1 MAIIKSCP
9 KCKSSNLSMKIRG
22 NEKDIMK
29 ANMVELRC
37 DSCDAWLKW
46 VPKKERAIYLGKSIP
61 ETNQPK
67 AVTKP
72 KQIKISEPIKKPQP
86 KKENIFT
93 GQKKF
98 NFDKAMA
105 NSELRFERDA
115 YLMKSEKLKQEL
127 EEAKEKIRELEET
140 IKQLQN
146 NKQTKTKSTKN
157 KGDTK

>member
-9 KCKSSNLSMKIRG
+9 KCKSSNLTMKTRG

-37 DSCDAWLKW
+37 DSCGAWLKW

-61 ETNQPK
+61 KPNQPK

-72 KQIKISEPIKKPQP
+72 KQIKISEPIEKPQP

-115 YLMKSEKLKQEL
+115 YMMKSEKLKAELAQANQRISEL
-127 EEAKEKIRELEET
+127 EAELDAL
-140 IKQLQN
+140 K
-146 NKQTKTKSTKN
+146 NKTKTKKSKKAVAN
-157 KGDTK
+157 D

>member
-37 DSCDAWLKW
+37 DSCGAWLKW

-67 AVTKP
+67 SVSKP
-72 KQIKISEPIKKPQP
+72 KHIEIPAEAFEKPQP

-93 GQKKF
+93 NKKKF

-115 YLMKSEKLKQEL
+115 YMMKSEKLKAELAQAKQRISEL
-127 EEAKEKIRELEET
+127 EAELDAL
-140 IKQLQN
+140 K
-146 NKQTKTKSTKN
+146 NKTKTKKSKKAVAN
-157 KGDTK
+157 D

>member
-1 MAIIKSCP
+1 MTIIKSCP
-9 KCKSSNLSMKIRG
+9 KCKSSNLAMKIRG

-37 DSCDAWLKW
+37 DSCGAWLKW

-61 ETNQPK
+61 EINQPK
-67 AVTKP
+67 AVPKL
-72 KQIKISEPIKKPQP
+72 KQIKIPEPVEKPQS

-93 GQKKF
+93 NKKKF

-115 YLMKSEKLKQEL
+115 YMMKSEKLKTELAQAKQRISEL
-127 EEAKEKIRELEET
+127 EAELDAL
-140 IKQLQN
+140 K
-146 NKQTKTKSTKN
+146 NKTKTKKSKKAVGN
-157 KGDTK
+157 EY

>member
-9 KCKSSNLSMKIRG
+9 KCKSSNLTMKTRG

-37 DSCDAWLKW
+37 DSCGAWLKW

-61 ETNQPK
+61 EINQPK
-67 AVTKP
+67 AVPKP
-72 KQIKISEPIKKPQP
+72 KQIKIPEPIEKPQP
-86 KKENIFT
+86 KKESIFT
-93 GQKKF
+93 NKKKF

-115 YLMKSEKLKQEL
+115 YMMKSEKLKAELAQAKQRISEL
-127 EEAKEKIRELEET
+127 EAELDAL
-140 IKQLQN
+140 K
-146 NKQTKTKSTKN
+146 NKTKTKKSKKAVTN
-157 KGDTK
+157 D

>member
-1 MAIIKSCP
+1 MTIIKSCP
-9 KCKSSNLSMKIRG
+9 KCKSSNLTMKTRG

-37 DSCDAWLKW
+37 DSCGAWLKW

-72 KQIKISEPIKKPQP
+72 KQIKISEPIEKPQP

-115 YLMKSEKLKQEL
+115 YMMKSEKLKAELAQANQRISEL
-127 EEAKEKIRELEET
+127 EAELDAL
-140 IKQLQN
+140 K
-146 NKQTKTKSTKN
+146 NKTKTKKSKKAVAN
-157 KGDTK
+157 D

>member
-9 KCKSSNLSMKIRG
+9 KCKSSNLTMKTRG

-37 DSCDAWLKW
+37 DSCGAWLKW

-61 ETNQPK
+61 KPNQPK

-72 KQIKISEPIKKPQP
+72 KQIKIPEPIEKPQP

-93 GQKKF
+93 NKKKF

-115 YLMKSEKLKQEL
+115 YMMKSEKLKAELAQAKQRISEL
-127 EEAKEKIRELEET
+127 EAELDAL
-140 IKQLQN
+140 K
-146 NKQTKTKSTKN
+146 NKTKTKKSKKAVTN
-157 KGDTK
+157 D

>member
-1 MAIIKSCP
+1 MTIIKSCP
-9 KCKSSNLSMKIRG
+9 KCKSSNLTMKTRG

-37 DSCDAWLKW
+37 DSCGAWIKW

-61 ETNQPK
+61 KPNQPK
-67 AVTKP
+67 AVPKP
-72 KQIKISEPIKKPQP
+72 KQIKIPEPIEKPQP

-93 GQKKF
+93 NKKKF

-115 YLMKSEKLKQEL
+115 YMMKSEKLKAELAQAKQRISEL
-127 EEAKEKIRELEET
+127 EAELDAL
-140 IKQLQN
+140 K
-146 NKQTKTKSTKN
+146 NKTKTKKSKKAVTN
-157 KGDTK
+157 D

>member
-1 MAIIKSCP
+1 MTIIKSCP

-37 DSCDAWLKW
+37 DSCGAWLKW

-67 AVTKP
+67 AVAKP
-72 KQIKISEPIKKPQP
+72 KQIKIPEPVEKPQS

-93 GQKKF
+93 NKKKF

-115 YLMKSEKLKQEL
+115 YMLKSEKLKAEL
-127 EEAKEKIRELEET
+127 AEANQRISDLEAELDAL
-140 IKQLQN
+140 K
-146 NKQTKTKSTKN
+146 NKTKTKKSKKEVGN
-157 KGDTK
+157 EY